1 MSVLVTSLDKCGGGV
16 RDARVAEGADFAVQR
31 PATPGTADGRHPPV
45 RRHESRTRAL
55 AAPISWAVCPRS
67 RACLAAE
74 GVLLD
79 SVEELAARSSSS
91 IRIGRVPR
99 PPQSGSVGVH
109 ERRDVQRRR
118 VDFAL
123 NTPYDQFV
131 ARVGAQCGGPLLQS
145 RLTAPSSTSPRAT
158 STCRTSSALLISR
171 TGNLIRP
178 GGEPPSVVCWNDGH
192 EAVYV
197 HDHVTTPTSCSRS
210 SGATSGG
217 GVRRSGVLGGS

>member
-31 PATPGTADGRHPPV
+31 PATPGTADRRHPPV

-91 IRIGRVPR
+91 IRIGRVPPSATVRFGRCAATAGRFRSQHAVR
-99 PPQSGSVGVH
+99 PVRRPGRCAVRRAPAPVEAYGAVVH
-109 ERRDVQRRR
+109 VATSDVNMQNKLGAVDLPHGKPDPAGREATIRR
-118 VDFAL
+118 VL
-123 NTPYDQFV
+123 E
-131 ARVGAQCGGPLLQS
+131 RW
-145 RLTAPSSTSPRAT
+145 PR
-158 STCRTSSALLISR
+158 
-171 TGNLIRP
+171 
-178 GGEPPSVVCWNDGH
+178 
-192 EAVYV
+192 
-197 HDHVTTPTSCSRS
+197 
-210 SGATSGG
+210 G
-217 GVRRSGVLGGS
+217 GVRARPRHHADVV